1 VTFLRDAQADS
12 VIIATKQ
19 STSGRLLPIL
29 HALQEEFGYI
39 DEAAELLIA
48 EALNITRAEAHGVIT
63 FYHIR
68 APAGP
73 ARRQAVSRRGLPTR
87 RRRPVRHTRRG
98 PAWCADGNNHARW
111 RRHARAG
118 LLRRRTAPASC

>member
-29 HALQEEFGYI
+29 HALQEEFCYI

-48 EALNITRAEAHGVIT
+48 DGDPFATRTEARLGVPMGTTTPDGGVTLEPVYCAVAPRLQAAE
-63 FYHIR
+63 
-68 APAGP
+68 
-73 ARRQAVSRRGLPTR
+73 
-87 RRRPVRHTRRG
+87 
-98 PAWCADGNNHARW
+98 
-111 RRHARAG
+111 
-118 LLRRRTAPASC
+118 

>member
-12 VIIATKQ
+12 VFIATKR

-48 EALNITRAEAHGVIT
+48 EALNITRAEGARRHHLLPYRRPG
-63 FYHIR
+63 
-68 APAGP
+68 GP
-73 ARRQAVSRRGLPTR
+73 ARRQGVSRRGLPSR
-87 RRRPVRHTRRG
+87 
-98 PAWCADGNNHARW
+98 
-111 RRHARAG
+111 
-118 LLRRRTAPASC
+118 

>member
-1 VTFLRDAQADS
+1 MRDTQADS

-39 DEAAELLIA
+39 DETAELLIA

-63 FYHIR
+63 FYHTR
-68 APAGP
+68 APAGRHVVKP
-73 ARRQAVSRRGLPTR
+73 CRAEACQAADGDPFATRAEARLGVPI
-87 RRRPVRHTRRG
+87 
-98 PAWCADGNNHARW
+98 GNNHARW
-111 RRHARAG
+111 RRQLESVYCAV
-118 LLRRRTAPASC
+118 ASRLQAAE

>member
-39 DEAAELLIA
+39 DETAELLIA
-48 EALNITRAEAHGVIT
+48 EALNITRAEVHGVSG
-63 FYHIR
+63 FYHTR
-68 APAGP
+68 APAG
-73 ARRQAVSRRGLPTR
+73 RHVVKLCRGLPSR
-87 RRRPVRHTRRG
+87 
-98 PAWCADGNNHARW
+98 
-111 RRHARAG
+111 
-118 LLRRRTAPASC
+118 